1 MNHVYTFESNA
12 NLFDVAKN
20 ASKIIAKKVSNEK
33 GKFWRQIFLILKRN
47 KFWFWI
53 SIDFEKEPV
62 GYGRF
67 KMCDVKKEFAEK
79 TSSGNYIISQEIE
92 IFGIKWY
99 VGIKKCEHRFSIF
112 LSRTKNEK

>member
-1 MNHVYTFESNA
+1 
-12 NLFDVAKN
+12 
-20 ASKIIAKKVSNEK
+20 
-33 GKFWRQIFLILKRN
+33 
-47 KFWFWI
+47 
-53 SIDFEKEPV
+53 
-62 GYGRF
+62 
-67 KMCDVKKEFAEK
+67 MCDVKKEFAEK